1 MMEYSIFSVVKQI
14 YDQFQQDPRC
24 QEADIGVGYNQGIL
38 ILTGTVS
45 SAEIA
50 QAAEE
55 IVRYHPGV
63 SCVINKIKIEPQ
75 PALPDNQPKEE
86 IYGKSK
92 TWRDRFLNFR
102 NKPNKPEN

>member
-14 YDQFQQDPRC
+14 YDQFQQDPRI

-55 IVRYHPGV
+55 IVCNHPGV
-63 SCVINKIKIEPQ
+63 SSVINKIKIEQ
-75 PALPDNQPKEE
+75 PPSLPDDQPKEA

-92 TWRDRFLNFR
+92 TWRDRFLNFK
-102 NKPNKPEN
+102 NEPSKPKN